1 MRRFKLIGI
10 TVAALTAAA
19 LLVHCSEK
27 DKGTTPAETVVQMNG
42 VLTFPDP
49 AGITMSQIQV
59 GFGANDVKAD
69 SNGAFKIN
77 GNTHVPGVATAY
89 DQDTVPLLISICP
102 DPQKNIQLQLDVH
115 STTIALVFMSPH
127 VCVSRRDDAVAVL
140 NRLETLPEI
149 STLESLLRQ
158 KMTANPRCL
167 AAEDAQIAQAVVN
180 AVVAFVNSYFP
191 TAGSPEGRDN
201 GNKSMMLGETSSGYS
216 VGIIP
221 TTQTSGHLLS
231 YKGGSSFEITNAYGR
246 FAICV
251 AETASQAPTQ
261 MLLLWPNGNM
271 FDFFKNS
278 SHLPWAPSVKPLQI
292 HLGNPN
298 DTLYVKV
305 YGPGFKDDPDNVMA
319 NLTADEKRLVWYALV
334 GTTLEFCHNLF
345 SVLTNSGNM
354 VIEGN
359 TCWGYSLKSTQY
371 EKVVSFLFD
380 DAIFVAKIE
389 ALCEEKRY
397 GDIAWEVSKRIM
409 RKVISSPQYRAVWM
423 EIAGYTFTDATL
435 AKLDKYSVLQY
446 SSAIATGGLIGER
459 LTSAAKAAWGVQ
471 LASLKTTFRVWKIV
485 SDFGGITGHVMQNE
499 SPYGAVVGAH
509 VHLSGDD
516 ANPIP
521 GHVTDVTT
529 DGTGGFTFENVM
541 VGDKSL
547 AVTKAGYNDKSVSV
561 TVTKDQVAE
570 VTIKLSKRVGTVKG
584 NVINDIYVKAR
595 QLPEYATHDTL
606 FDGQLYVYARGR
618 VADQPYEDS
627 RSISNGHYTFDL
639 PAGTFWIVATSP
651 DNAYL
656 PDSLQVNIVEN
667 QTTNAFRNLRMKP
680 NCRVTA
686 SVTPGS
692 TSSYNLVFDSANA
705 SQPMHDGSQ
714 NAIVF
719 SGFTP
724 GQTADEFDFWINE
737 NVVYTDSMYDAGTMW
752 AFTQNNP
759 KVGGF
764 AAYGSNHHL
773 RCQHDGQTYDF
784 ILHVIGDPD
793 ESGCDCGISTVAEL
807 GNIRLSKYGN
817 ELGDVLEGNVDCTLA
832 YWRNCE
838 CTGTDTNHDGKNDQ
852 WNVVC
857 EKVRFN
863 VDFKVLVGS
872 KFYQKLQSP
881 VVGAANRGV
890 VNLPMNR

>member
-1 MRRFKLIGI
+1 MRRRQLLFLVGVIAI
-10 TVAALTAAA
+10 TAALS
-19 LLVHCSEK
+19 LQCSQK

-42 VLTFPDP
+42 VLTFPDS
-49 AGITMSQIQV
+49 AGVTMSQIQV

-77 GNTHVPGVATAY
+77 GNVHVPGVATAY
-89 DQDTVPLLISICP
+89 DQDTVPLLMSICS
-102 DPQKNIQLQLDVH
+102 DPQKNMQLELDVH
-115 STTIALVFMSPH
+115 STAIALVFMSPY
-127 VCVSRRDDAVAVL
+127 VCVSRTDDAVAVL
-140 NRLETLPEI
+140 SRLETLPEI
-149 STLESLLRQ
+149 NTLENLLRQ
-158 KMTANPRCL
+158 KMIANPRCL
-167 AAEDAQIAQAVVN
+167 ATEDTQIAQAVVN

-191 TAGSPEGRDN
+191 TGGSPEGPGN
-201 GNKSMMLGETSSGYS
+201 GGKSMMLNETSSGYS

-231 YKGGSSFEITNAYGR
+231 FKGGSSFEITNAYGR

-251 AETASQAPTQ
+251 AETAFHAPTQ
-261 MLLLWPNGNM
+261 MILLWPNGNM

-292 HLGNPN
+292 HLDKPN

-305 YGPGFKDDPDNVMA
+305 YGPGFKNDPDNVMA

-345 SVLTNSGNM
+345 SVLTNSGNT

-359 TCWGYSLKSTQY
+359 TCWGYSLQSTQY

-485 SDFGGITGHVMQNE
+485 SDFGGINGHVLQNE

-547 AVTKAGYNDKSVSV
+547 TVTKAGYNDKSVSV
-561 TVTKDQVAE
+561 TVAKDQVTD
-570 VTIKLSKRVGTVKG
+570 VTVKLSKRVGTVRG
-584 NVINDIYVKAR
+584 SVINDIYIKVR

-606 FDGQLYVYARGR
+606 FDGQLYIYARGR

-627 RSISNGHYTFDL
+627 RSVTGGHYTFDL
-639 PAGTFWIVATSP
+639 PAGTFWIVATCP
-651 DNAYL
+651 DTAYL

-667 QTTNAFRNLRMKP
+667 QTTDAFRNLRMKP
-680 NCRVTA
+680 YGRISA
-686 SVTPGS
+686 AVTPGS
-692 TSSYNLVFDSANA
+692 VSSFNLVFDSSTATQPVLGTNSNA
-705 SQPMHDGSQ
+705 LL
-714 NAIVF
+714 I
-719 SGFTP
+719 SGFTV
-724 GQTADEFDFWINE
+724 GQTKEEFDFIVNL
-737 NVVYTDSMYDAGTMW
+737 NVVHTDSMYDVGTMY
-752 AFTQNNP
+752 AVTNNDP
-759 KVGGF
+759 KDAGC
-764 AAYGSNHHL
+764 ALYTSQDRL
-773 RCQHDGQTYDF
+773 QCQLNGVKYNCT
-784 ILHVIGDPD
+784 LGVAGDPN
-793 ESGCDCGISTVAEL
+793 ELGCDCDINTAAEL
-807 GNIRLSKYGN
+807 GNIRLSKFGK
-817 ELGDVLEGNVDCTLA
+817 ELGDELEGNIDCTLA
-832 YWRNCE
+832 FWTTCH
-838 CTGTDTNHDGKNDQ
+838 CDGTDTNHDGKNDQ

-857 EKVRFN
+857 DKVHFD

-872 KFYQKLQSP
+872 KIYFPNSSP
-881 VVGAANRGV
+881 EIKALMGV
-890 VNLPMNR
+890 TARR